1 MGHGDLAGGSVPL
14 TDPVPPRGEP
24 GQERMACMPVII
36 APMAGT
42 VSRVLVQVGD
52 AVTSGQD
59 VVILESMKMEIAV
72 QAEVSGKVKAV
83 QAREGAFVDEDTIL
97 LELE

>member
-1 MGHGDLAGGSVPL
+1 VRDELGS
-14 TDPVPPRGEP
+14 
-24 GQERMACMPVII
+24 ERMGSMGVIV

-59 VVILESMKMEIAV
+59 VVILESMKMEIAI
-72 QAEVSGKVKAV
+72 QAEASGRVKAV
-83 QAREGAFVDEDTIL
+83 KVSEGTFVDEDNIL

>member
-1 MGHGDLAGGSVPL
+1 MASMPL
-14 TDPVPPRGEP
+14 
-24 GQERMACMPVII
+24 II

-42 VSRVLVQVGD
+42 VSRVLVQTGD
-52 AVTSGQD
+52 AVSAGQD

-72 QAEVSGKVKAV
+72 QSEVSGKVKAV
-83 QAREGAFVDEDTIL
+83 KASEGAFVDEESIL

>member
-1 MGHGDLAGGSVPL
+1 M
-14 TDPVPPRGEP
+14 R
-24 GQERMACMPVII
+24 VI
-36 APMAGT
+36 ASPMAGT
-42 VSRVLVQVGD
+42 VSRVLVQAGE

-72 QAEVSGKVKAV
+72 QADMSGRVKAV
-83 QAREGAFVDEDTIL
+83 RVNEGAFVDEESIL

>member
-1 MGHGDLAGGSVPL
+1 MHMV
-14 TDPVPPRGEP
+14 
-24 GQERMACMPVII
+24 I

-42 VSRVLVQVGD
+42 VSRVLVRAGD

-72 QAEVSGKVKAV
+72 QAEVSGRVTAV
-83 QAREGAFVDEDTIL
+83 QVNEGAFVDEDTIL
-97 LELE
+97 LEVE